1 MDNYSI
7 NGNLIEI
14 SEVNYENDKSRKKAK
29 FLLCPLNE
37 SNGNGVGIKSSEISQ
52 AELNTLVGQPLVTK
66 TIYNSQTNRY
76 EFTGHEVK
84 QKYTIDDNG
93 EVIKYNDFTA
103 TSPIGY
109 HTNVSIENINIYGV
123 EKQCIVAECTLWT
136 RYTQAMEVI
145 ERLGNNL
152 KTSWELSS
160 QTSYEENGVR
170 WLKGIT
176 FLANCCLE
184 SSTPAY
190 KDAGLLEVAEKQE
203 NADELSIAMM
213 NDMININ
220 VFNTEISESNQ
231 TDNKS
236 DDNKIENNKGGHD
249 NMASENNNEAMELL
263 SSQVKELTQQ
273 VSELNVKLSEKD
285 NQIETLTKE
294 KEGFETQLS
303 EKDDKIVEL
312 GGTIQTLNDTIAE
325 KNIEISELQPIKEKY
340 EQEMAEKEAKELAEK
355 QEALKKEA
363 ISSKY
368 VTEEDFINNE
378 VLKEAL
384 SSCDEK
390 TIKSFIADRVIE
402 QAQKICK
409 KDEDKKKKCA
419 EEEKDIEEK
428 AEVSLSSL
436 QEYNYASELENDPMA
451 KLIKSMQR

>member
-1 MDNYSI
+1 MIKIDNIILSSQNNIEIAELNETYLKCKFIVCDFNVNRNGVALNRDTIESWYKSLIDMPIVGAIKGEDFGSHEATSIYSISNGSVNKRYKFNTDAFGVFTDVNIESI
-7 NGNLIEI
+7 NGNDTIVGTAKIWKRFENCCNIIQERIANNESLSTSWEI
-14 SEVNYENDKSRKKAK
+14 SVSKQHEVNGVKVIDSGK
-29 FLLCPLNE
+29 FLSLCMLGNKVTPAYE
-37 SNGNGVGIKSSEISQ
+37 SNDDSLLQVAQKQSGQDNISQ
-52 AELNTLVGQPLVTK
+52 ALVKDLIQLNE
-66 TIYNSQTNRY
+66 I
-76 EFTGHEVK
+76 
-84 QKYTIDDNG
+84 
-93 EVIKYNDFTA
+93 
-103 TSPIGY
+103 
-109 HTNVSIENINIYGV
+109 
-123 EKQCIVAECTLWT
+123 
-136 RYTQAMEVI
+136 
-145 ERLGNNL
+145 
-152 KTSWELSS
+152 
-160 QTSYEENGVR
+160 
-170 WLKGIT
+170 
-176 FLANCCLE
+176 
-184 SSTPAY
+184 
-190 KDAGLLEVAEKQE
+190 
-203 NADELSIAMM
+203 
-213 NDMININ
+213 
-220 VFNTEISESNQ
+220 TEISESNQ

-236 DDNKIENNKGGHD
+236 DDNKTENNEGGHD

-368 VTEEDFINNE
+368 VTEEDFANNE